1 MSRLTVKGLADEP
14 AWRLGVESLL
24 AAFAARALGLGPNRQ
39 HARPR
44 S

>member
-1 MSRLTVKGLADEP
+1 MSRLTVKGLTDEP

-24 AAFAARALGLGPNRQ
+24 AAFAARALGPNRE